1 MLKEKLELSD
11 FKNILIATSKTIT
24 ANRNYLCELDSVI
37 GDGDHGITIT
47 SGFEKIINII
57 TAKDFAD
64 SADLLKA
71 AGSSFMAT
79 VGGTTGPIFGY
90 LFIEMG
96 NKLKEISNGR
106 DIPVGTD
113 EIFIMAEAAMKK
125 IMKLGGAKP
134 GDKTMIDALYPA
146 VNSLQQSVKENL
158 SLSTAFKLMADAAL
172 SGAQSTREMI
182 ALKGRARYAGERAK
196 GYQDS
201 GATSLYLILN
211 EFNVFV
217 NSQQKY

>member
-1 MLKEKLELSD
+1 LKEKLEIND
-11 FKNILIATSKTIT
+11 FNNILTAISKTIT
-24 ANRNYLCELDSVI
+24 TNRNYLCELDSVI
-37 GDGDHGITIT
+37 GDGDHGITIS
-47 SGFEKIINII
+47 SGFEKIIKTIEG
-57 TAKDFAD
+57 KDFTD
-64 SADLLKA
+64 SAELLKT

-96 NKLKEISNGR
+96 NKLKEISAGKN
-106 DIPVGTD
+106 IPVGVD
-113 EIFIMAEAAMKK
+113 EFFIMAEAAMEK

-146 VNSLQQSVKENL
+146 VNSLQQSIKEKL
-158 SLSTAFKLMADAAL
+158 SMGQAFSLMAAVAL
-172 SGAQSTREMI
+172 SGAQSTKAMV

-196 GYQDS
+196 GYQDA

-211 EFNVFV
+211 EFNIYV
-217 NSQQKY
+217 NSK